1 MEIFKIVRFVLNVL
15 WLFWFYKK
23 MHYYYFKFNKFEVK
37 EVFLRNKEFFVE
49 MKRNTSGFK
58 IYEFLSQIWI
68 SILGFPK
75 FKESGKKRP
84 FSYPIFIAYLL
95 LYCLLIYLMEE
106 KVCMKYNIVMWKTIE
121 LRLPG
126 LRNLYR
132 FKASN
137 WIRGDFYTFYSCP

>member
-1 MEIFKIVRFVLNVL
+1 M
-15 WLFWFYKK
+15 Y
-23 MHYYYFKFNKFEVK
+23 YYYFKFNKFEVK

-49 MKRNTSGFK
+49 MERNTSGFK

-106 KVCMKYNIVMWKTIE
+106 KVCMKYNIVM
-121 LRLPG
+121 
-126 LRNLYR
+126 
-132 FKASN
+132 
-137 WIRGDFYTFYSCP
+137 